1 MKHEFK
7 IKIEAGNEAEA
18 TNKMKALVIL
28 ASKLTT
34 KEISK
39 LADVVKN
46 NPVQTALAKKYLG
59 L

>member
-18 TNKMKALVIL
+18 NNKMKALVIL

>member
-1 MKHEFK
+1 MTHEFK
-7 IKIEAGNEAEA
+7 IKIEAKGDTDANE
-18 TNKMKALVIL
+18 KMKALVTL

>member
-1 MKHEFK
+1 MTHEFK
-7 IKIEAGNEAEA
+7 IKIEAKGETDANE
-18 TNKMKALVIL
+18 KMKGLVIL